1 MKKLMM
7 MAVLMMTALTVSA
20 QPGEGK
26 MTLKPAVGVNFA
38 TFAADKDAKTKTAF
52 TIGAEAEYGETGN
65 MSTSLGLFY
74 SQMGAKAD
82 GMDLKWNVDYITMPI
97 LQNYYLAKGF
107 AVKAGA
113 QIGLNVRKKIKY
125 GSESM
130 DLNDFMK
137 NANPQGKLKSFDAGV
152 VVGLSYEIKGLTIDG
167 RYYFGTTKIMDNYDD
182 KNSVISLTIGY
193 KINIL

>member
-1 MKKLMM
+1 MM
-7 MAVLMMTALTVSA
+7 MAVLMMTALSVSA
-20 QPGEGK
+20 QPGENK
-26 MTLKPAVGVNFA
+26 MTIKPTVGLNFA
-38 TFAADKDAKTKTAF
+38 TFAADKDAKTKTAL
-52 TIGAEAEYGETGN
+52 TLGAEAEYGETDN

-137 NANPQGKLKSFDAGV
+137 NATPQGKLKSFDAGL
-152 VVGLSYEIKGLTIDG
+152 VVGLSYEVKGVTIDA
-167 RYYFGTTKIMDNYDD
+167 RYYYGTTKVMDNYDD